1 MTLNEKIFQCRKRS
15 GLSQEEL
22 AERLGVSRQAVS
34 KWELG
39 TAQPELDKL
48 RLLAQTFGVSTDWLL
63 DDAQEMPQPSQ
74 PMPAAPQQHSWVEDV
89 PGVIGKL
96 LRKYG
101 WLAGI
106 YLAVGGVSFI
116 GIGALARYLTGRML
130 SGFDAFVDTPG
141 FGNMAANNPVSIM
154 GTVIMVI
161 GAVMAVAGIV
171 LAIILKRRGK
181 E

>member
-106 YLAVGGVSFI
+106 YLAFGGVCFI

-130 SGFDAFVDTPG
+130 SGFDGFVDTPG
-141 FGNMAANNPVSIM
+141 FGNMAANNPVSVM